1 MRFESAMDARPESP
15 KRWLIALASMTAVI
29 AIGTVA
35 LVFVSFDS
43 DGGPSAKRTS
53 GAIEKNLTPSSL
65 ETGESLPGAS
75 GPAIGSQGGGATPA
89 EPEDSPAKVY
99 RTSNIGVKLADP
111 SSRKLSPE
119 EQARSPQPAPL
130 SLSQETLDE
139 IKVPPGSL
147 IDTPV
152 NDPPDR

>member
-43 DGGPSAKRTS
+43 DGAPSAQRTS
-53 GAIEKNLTPSSL
+53 GEIEKNLTPSDRDG
-65 ETGESLPGAS
+65 GESLPGAPGS
-75 GPAIGSQGGGATPA
+75 AIGSQGEGANPA
-89 EPEDSPAKVY
+89 EPEDSPAKAY
-99 RTSNIGVKLADP
+99 RTQNIGVRLVDP
-111 SSRKLSPE
+111 SSHKLSPE
-119 EQARSPQPAPL
+119 EQARRPQPAPL
-130 SLSQETLDE
+130 NLSQEPLDE
-139 IKVPPGSL
+139 MRVPPGSL
-147 IDTPV
+147 VDTPV